1 MTRLDTYFE
10 NLKNKRVLVLGVGVS
25 NRPLVRLLLR
35 YGIDVSCCDK
45 TPRDKLDAE
54 VLELEAQGAKLH
66 LGEGYLDG
74 LTGDVVFRTP
84 GLHPD
89 TPQIK
94 ALREGGA
101 VITSEMEAFF
111 AVCPANIIAV
121 TGSDGKTTTSTLIS
135 ELLKKQGF
143 RVWLGGNIG
152 TPLLDRAD
160 EMRPDD
166 KVVLELSS
174 FQLMYFPYSPHT
186 AVITNLSPNHLD
198 IHKDMEEYVTAKEN
212 LYLHQTADD
221 LLILNRDN
229 PITHAFVSKA
239 KGRVLEFSRLTEPE
253 RGVFLRDGVI
263 WRKGERIEK
272 VLDQSD
278 ILLPGIHNVENYM
291 AAILAVGELVSPE
304 TIREVARSF
313 GGVEHRIEL
322 VREKDGVRYYN
333 DSIASSPTRTIAG
346 LRSFSQ
352 KLILIAGG
360 YDKHVPFEPLGPEI
374 VEHVKTLILTG
385 ATAPKIEAAVLVAP
399 NYRSGSPEIL
409 HEEDF
414 YEAIRLAARTA
425 KPGDVVILSPA
436 GPAFDKFKNFMVR
449 GKEFK
454 KTVMAL

>member
-1 MTRLDTYFE
+1 MTRLDDYFSK
-10 NLKNKRVLVLGVGVS
+10 LKNKRVLVLGVGVS

-35 YGIDVSCCDK
+35 YGIDVTCCDK
-45 TPRDKLDAE
+45 TPREKLDAE
-54 VLELEAQGAKLH
+54 VLRLEADGAKLH

-74 LTGDVVFRTP
+74 LSGDVVFRTP

-94 ALREGGA
+94 ALREAGA

-111 AVCPANIIAV
+111 TVCPAQIIAV

-152 TPLLDRAD
+152 TPLLDKAD
-160 EMRPDD
+160 EMEPTDL
-166 KVVLELSS
+166 VVLELSS

-198 IHKDMEEYVTAKEN
+198 IHKDMEEYVAAKEN
-212 LYLHQTADD
+212 LYLHQKADD
-221 LLILNRDN
+221 VLILNRDN
-229 PITHAFVSKA
+229 EVTHSFVPKA
-239 KGRVLEFSRLTEPE
+239 RGRVLEFSRLTGPE
-253 RGVFLRDGVI
+253 RGVFLRDGDI
-263 WRKGERIEK
+263 WRKGETLEK

-291 AAILAVGELVSPE
+291 AAILAVGDRVSTE
-304 TIREVARSF
+304 NIRAVARSF

-346 LRSFSQ
+346 LRSFDQ

-374 VEHVKTLILTG
+374 VDHVKTLILTG
-385 ATAPKIEAAVLVAP
+385 ATAPKIEAAVLAAP
-399 NYRSGSPEIL
+399 NYAPGSPEIL

-414 YEAIRLAARTA
+414 YEAVRLASRVA

-436 GPAFDKFKNFMVR
+436 GPAFDKFKNFAVR

-454 KTVMAL
+454 KTVMSL